1 MVSAPTSPPGHS
13 DPQRPNCEICRLGIL
28 RMGLF
33 FDPSHYTQQTLQK
46 PRQINRVWG
55 LRGGFLPITL
65 LGNGHFTNILIIIIA
80 INIAKK

>member
-1 MVSAPTSPPGHS
+1 
-13 DPQRPNCEICRLGIL
+13 
-28 RMGLF
+28 MGLF

-80 INIAKK
+80 INMEH